1 MIKHVY
7 ILILSLCFLVSCQ
20 TNKNT
25 TTEKPE
31 KITSD
36 TIRIANDELE
46 YEVLIIDGRFSSWF
60 NTNAKPRGYY
70 SLEHLE
76 IRNRFWVMEW
86 NARTRN
92 PELANLYDMPINYQ
106 TNINYGYE
114 VNYML
119 YNYLVYF
126 QLTNKQQLG
135 GFPARI

>member
-1 MIKHVY
+1 M
-7 ILILSLCFLVSCQ
+7 CFLVSCQ

-36 TIRIANDELE
+36 TIRIANNDLE
-46 YEVLIIDGRFSSWF
+46 YEVLIIDAGFRSWF

-92 PELANLYDMPINYQ
+92 PQTANLYDMPINYQ

-114 VNYML
+114 VNYMI

>member
-1 MIKHVY
+1 MMKQFY
-7 ILILSLCFLVSCQ
+7 IVIITIFLVSCQ
-20 TNKNT
+20 SNKKM
-25 TTEKPE
+25 TTENLE

-92 PELANLYDMPINYQ
+92 PQLANLYDMPINYQ

-126 QLTNKQQLG
+126 QLTNNQQLG